1 MSDKSNP
8 LDRLTRPG
16 GRPISDDESIPV
28 LTERL
33 SLPSLDLDISLPKPP
48 PPVAAPP
55 PPPAVAAPP
64 PLPPGAAPVGAPAA
78 APVPAPVAAPLP
90 PTPAR
95 TAAPP
100 SAALPPM
107 PVASA
112 PARPAAAPPTPRPMA
127 PQVPAYASTPTELPQ
142 VREVDWAQVE
152 QSMREALYR
161 ELQPALADEAGRLL
175 KERLQPALER
185 VVLAASTELR
195 QSFEH
200 RLRDLIS
207 RAVAA
212 EIARHRKPS

>member
-1 MSDKSNP
+1 MSDKGNP

-16 GRPISDDESIPV
+16 GRPLSDDESIPV

-55 PPPAVAAPP
+55 PPPPVAAPP
-64 PLPPGAAPVGAPAA
+64 PLPPGAAPVAAPVAP
-78 APVPAPVAAPLP
+78 PVPAPVAASLP
-90 PTPAR
+90 STPAH

-112 PARPAAAPPTPRPMA
+112 PARPAAAPPTPRPTA
-127 PQVPAYASTPTELPQ
+127 PQVPAYASTPTGLPQ
-142 VREVDWAQVE
+142 VPEVDWTQVE